1 MIKLNDKVIDIY
13 DDMGLVVEI
22 KYNSQD
28 PFNIGVLFNGKTE
41 ITWMNE
47 SDLAKL
53 EIRAVEKM
61 KINQEKFDEIMAKQR
76 WQKN

>member
-13 DDMGLVVEI
+13 DDMGIVVEI

-47 SDLAKL
+47 SDLVGL
-53 EIRAVEKM
+53 G
-61 KINQEKFDEIMAKQR
+61 Q
-76 WQKN
+76 